1 MMNPSQIDRF
11 GDLFEQEH
19 YVLLKNYLYN
29 YLLRKRAV
37 EKNVHVG
44 RSGQILEVGSGIS
57 PMITRS
63 NNIVYSELSLTA
75 LRILRQYHGKGWYVV
90 ADATQLPFRAGVFDG
105 TVCSEVL
112 EHLPDDLQTLK
123 ELARVMKSS
132 GQLIVTFP
140 HRKAYFAY
148 DDRFVRHFRR
158 YELSEM
164 TDRLNEAG
172 LNLVSTRKV
181 LGPLDKITMCFVLIG
196 YSCVQKY
203 KGRGSTQI
211 SPSKSL
217 SLLRLIVQWANL
229 FYAAL
234 AWLDARIMPRPLATI
249 LLITAKR
256 NPKVPGKDRSIDDSH
271 IHCH

>member
-1 MMNPSQIDRF
+1 MRLSQINSF
-11 GDLFEQEH
+11 GDLFEQQH
-19 YVLLKNYLYN
+19 YVRLKNYLYN

-44 RSGQILEVGSGIS
+44 KSGLILEVGSGIS
-57 PMITRS
+57 PMITRTNS
-63 NNIVYSELSLTA
+63 VVYSELSLSA
-75 LRILRQYHGKGWYVV
+75 LQILRQHHGKGWHVL
-90 ADATQLPFRAGVFDG
+90 ADATHLPFRTGAFDC
-105 TVCSEVL
+105 TICSEVL

-172 LNLVSTRKV
+172 LNLVSTQKV
-181 LGPLDKITMCFVLIG
+181 LGPLEKITMCFVLVG
-196 YSCVQKY
+196 YSIVQKY
-203 KGRGSTQI
+203 KGRGAKQP
-211 SPSKSL
+211 SPLKSL
-217 SLLRLIVQWANL
+217 SFLRLIVQWANL
-229 FYAAL
+229 FYAGF

-249 LLITAKR
+249 LLITAKS
-256 NPKVPGKDRSIDDSH
+256 NPRVPE
-271 IHCH
+271 